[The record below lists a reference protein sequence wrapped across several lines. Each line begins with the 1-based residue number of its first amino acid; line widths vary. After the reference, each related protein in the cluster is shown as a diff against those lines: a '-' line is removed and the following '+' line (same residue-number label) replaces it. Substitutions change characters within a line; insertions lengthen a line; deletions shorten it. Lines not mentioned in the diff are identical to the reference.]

1 MKTKRFLSLITAAVL
16 LCTAVVLGACNDSA
30 ENSLPAEQEYKVNVK
45 DALGKT
51 QSAGVIVK
59 FFKNGEQVAME
70 TCDENGTVAKT
81 LATGEYDV
89 ELAFTAGADAF
100 YFEKGKVTPEKT
112 EIDIIVSA
120 KITAEPQR
128 ISVGSKEYDMYQVS
142 EGCTY
147 VELSS
152 ENRNYFAFAPKKS
165 GKYKVSTIGAADVKV
180 GYYGAPHFIQE
191 NNIAE
196 MTDGY
201 FYLNVREDMI
211 GTGDTGTATFVI
223 GVDAES
229 SENAILAVERVGDP
243 DRSIEDE
250 PWTVYKT
257 TAELKEYDLPEGA
270 EIKEFDLT
278 ASTDTYNLVFNETDG
293 FYHLD
298 SADGP
303 LVLVRLDEDSD
314 YIASFGTMLD
324 RSGVSKYFYDD
335 KGEFVKKE
343 SYSECLMEYLECVDL
358 DEGVYPMTEDLK
370 YIIQQ
375 RGEYVGWWDPESKG
389 YIFKD
394 IDGNNLSD
402 INNEIAW
409 LLMSCYI
416 E

>member
-1 MKTKRFLSLITAAVL
+1 MKIKRFLSLITAAVL
-16 LCTAVVLGACNDSA
+16 LCTAVVLGACNDSG
-30 ENSLPAEQEYKVNVK
+30 ESSLPAEMEYKVNVK
-45 DALGKT
+45 DAIGNV

-59 FFKNGEQVAME
+59 FLKNGEQVAME
-70 TCDENGTVAKT
+70 TCDENGTVSKT
-81 LATGEYDV
+81 LATGEYDI

-112 EIDIIVSA
+112 EIDMIVSA
-120 KITAEPQR
+120 KVTADPQT
-128 ISVGSKEYDMYQVS
+128 INVGADEYDMYFVNG
-142 EGCTY
+142 GCTY
-147 VELSS
+147 VELST
-152 ENRNYFAFAPKKS
+152 EKRNYFAFAPKTA
-165 GKYKVSTIGAADVKV
+165 GKYKFSVIGAADAKL
-180 GYYGAPHFIQE
+180 GYHGAPHFVQE

-201 FYLNVREDMI
+201 FCISVRESMI
-211 GTGDTGTATFVI
+211 GTGDTGTATYVI
-223 GVDAES
+223 GIDAES
-229 SENAILAVERVGDP
+229 SKNCILAIERIGDP
-243 DRSIEDE
+243 DKSVEDE
-250 PWTVYKT
+250 PWIVYKAT
-257 TAELKEYDLPEGA
+257 VELKEYDLPEGA

-293 FYHLD
+293 FYHLN

-314 YIASFGTMLD
+314 YIASFGTMLE
-324 RSGVSKYFYDD
+324 RSGVSKYFYDE
-335 KGEFVKKE
+335 KGEFVKRE
-343 SYSECLMEYLECVDL
+343 SYSECLMEYLEYVDL

-370 YIIQQ
+370 YIIRQ
-375 RGEYVGWWDPESKG
+375 RGEYVGWWNPESSG

-394 IDGNNLSD
+394 IDGNNLTD